1 METDHGDA
9 EDAVARYLRE
19 QADRPLGDAL
29 LASGRTLAP
38 FSQALGHGAENLLVK
53 AIDALEA
60 QDEDRA
66 TALVRRAVGLP
77 FDEHEEVVPAAA
89 AAHLMLFNLVTDV
102 MEDSPDDD
110 ERWLDAALGI
120 LSDSDGPARLDVR
133 DVLVAIAQDYD
144 LTQNERRRLTAGI
157 RGVEPKLRLSRIDF
171 AVLTTSEGHPIP
183 DRLRRELER
192 EYVRLN
198 LVEQQLRTVL
208 LRASRDAVELGHRLH
223 R

>member
-1 METDHGDA
+1 MTSDMTCAGNVGPMETDPGDA

-38 FSQALGHGAENLLVK
+38 FSQALGLGAENLLVK

-157 RGVEPKLRLSRIDF
+157 RGVEPGPELIDRKDLPPEEF
-171 AVLTTSEGHPIP
+171 EVRVAAIV
-183 DRLRRELER
+183 RACRA
-192 EYVRLN
+192 YV
-198 LVEQQLRTVL
+198 
-208 LRASRDAVELGHRLH
+208 DALDDAEA
-223 R
+223 